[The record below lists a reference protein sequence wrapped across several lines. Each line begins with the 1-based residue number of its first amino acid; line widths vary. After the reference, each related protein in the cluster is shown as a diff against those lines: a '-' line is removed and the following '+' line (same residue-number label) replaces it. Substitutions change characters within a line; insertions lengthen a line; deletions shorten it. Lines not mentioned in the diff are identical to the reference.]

1 MEKVIRFINNKWFRF
16 GVSLLSLAYPAFLI
30 FVAWIVMGFFLEPT
44 HEGALFTL
52 YIFINVI
59 FGGIMLFTRKQV
71 ITKMCAMITPFIA
84 FAILLLGFGNW
95 FIIIPPI
102 IVGVLIFFL
111 CSVGETTKIVLGT
124 IYLIMYVVGVLVY
137 LTFQMLFGN
146 ISLMDV
152 DLSMR
157 STTYN
162 YSPDGQY
169 RIVTYVEPEKDER
182 RTVSFYLEKTE
193 GDIELPFV
201 NCRKVMGSIHL
212 ITSDYS
218 KPAKLV
224 WKKENDLY
232 IDGRKREYN
241 FDITD
246 EDTESDITI
255 SDTSSKETSS
265 KETSSKESSAD
276 STSDTAEADE

>member
-1 MEKVIRFINNKWFRF
+1 M
-16 GVSLLSLAYPAFLI
+16 
-30 FVAWIVMGFFLEPT
+30 
-44 HEGALFTL
+44 
-52 YIFINVI
+52 
-59 FGGIMLFTRKQV
+59 
-71 ITKMCAMITPFIA
+71 
-84 FAILLLGFGNW
+84 
-95 FIIIPPI
+95 
-102 IVGVLIFFL
+102 
-111 CSVGETTKIVLGT
+111 
-124 IYLIMYVVGVLVY
+124 
-137 LTFQMLFGN
+137 
-146 ISLMDV
+146 
-152 DLSMR
+152 
-157 STTYN
+157 
-162 YSPDGQY
+162 
-169 RIVTYVEPEKDER
+169 
-182 RTVSFYLEKTE
+182 SFYLEKTE

-218 KPAKLV
+218 KPAKLE

-255 SDTSSKETSS
+255 SNTSSKETSS

>member
-59 FGGIMLFTRKQV
+59 FGGIMLFTRKQI
-71 ITKMCAMITPFIA
+71 ITKMCAMITPLIS

-218 KPAKLV
+218 KPAKLE